1 MKAEERKKY
10 LAFIKF
16 EDISFS
22 YPGQEKLIEDLTLE
36 FEKGQ
41 FTAVMGEN
49 GSGKTTIGKLMVGI
63 LKPISGA
70 VFLGGENL
78 SDISLGRVGS
88 RVGYLFQ
95 NPELQIFAT
104 TVAEELSFIPEL
116 KDIEEEKINSE
127 VNEVLNL
134 FSLSSKKE
142 SIIYNLSYGEKQR
155 LALAGILINK
165 PEYIIL
171 DEPTTGLDFLRRQQ
185 LLSIMKELLLRG
197 IGMTVIS
204 HDEKF
209 IKNFKGNILKVRRD
223 GIVRTS
229 IKKL

>member
-1 MKAEERKKY
+1 M
-10 LAFIKF
+10 AFIKF

-36 FEKGQ
+36 FKKGQ

-63 LKPISGA
+63 LKPTSGA
-70 VFLGGENL
+70 VFLGSENL

-104 TVAEELSFIPEL
+104 TVAEELSFIPAL

-185 LLSIMKELLLRG
+185 LLSIMKELLWRG

-209 IKNFKGNILKVRRD
+209 IKNFKGNLLKVRRD

>member
-1 MKAEERKKY
+1 M
-10 LAFIKF
+10 AFIKF

-22 YPGQEKLIEDLTLE
+22 YPGQENLIEDQTLE

-63 LKPISGA
+63 LKPTSGA
-70 VFLGGENL
+70 VFLGSENL

-95 NPELQIFAT
+95 NPELQIFAK
-104 TVAEELSFIPEL
+104 TVAEELSFIPTL
-116 KDIEEEKINSE
+116 KGIEKEKINSE
-127 VNEVLNL
+127 VNEVLDL

-142 SIIYNLSYGEKQR
+142 NIIYNLSYGEKQR

-171 DEPTTGLDFLRRQQ
+171 DEPTAGLDFLRRQQ
-185 LLSIMKELLLRG
+185 LLSIMKELIWRG

-209 IKNFKGNILKVRRD
+209 IKNFKGNLLKVKRD
-223 GIVRTS
+223 EIVRIS

>member
-1 MKAEERKKY
+1 M
-10 LAFIKF
+10 AFIKF

-36 FEKGQ
+36 FKKGQ

-63 LKPISGA
+63 LKPTSGA
-70 VFLGGENL
+70 VFLGSENL

-95 NPELQIFAT
+95 NPELQIFAA
-104 TVAEELSFIPEL
+104 TVAEELSFIPAL

-185 LLSIMKELLLRG
+185 LLSIMKELLWRG

-209 IKNFKGNILKVRRD
+209 IKNFKGNLLKVRRD

>member
-1 MKAEERKKY
+1 M
-10 LAFIKF
+10 AFIKF
-16 EDISFS
+16 EDILFK

-41 FTAVMGEN
+41 FTAVTGEN

-63 LKPISGA
+63 LKPTSGT
-70 VFLGGENL
+70 VFLDGENL
-78 SDISLGRVGS
+78 SNISLGKAGS

-95 NPELQIFAT
+95 NPELQLFAI
-104 TVAEELSFIPEL
+104 TVAEELSFISRV
-116 KDIEEEKINSE
+116 KDIEEGKIDEE
-127 VNEVLNL
+127 VNEVLNH
-134 FSLSSKKE
+134 FSLLSKKE

-165 PEYIIL
+165 PEYLIL
-171 DEPTTGLDFLRRQQ
+171 DEPTTGLDFVRKQK
-185 LLSIMKELLLRG
+185 LLSIMKELLLCG

-209 IKNFKGNILKVRRD
+209 IRNFKGNLFTIRRD
-223 GIVRTS
+223 GIVHAS